1 MLLLKYMES
10 TGEMYV
16 RILLS
21 LLSFLHSLHPSPL
34 PLCCLFMSQ
43 RMVALKKVR
52 YTKLIE
58 AGKAPEWVL
67 SKFILEVALMR
78 YVHLHQLKS
87 TVMLIFLIFFL
98 FILFLFLYSKLNCNT
113 YFVPLYG
120 AVIQPPYLYLGK
132 HFFLLSSAPLTFPL
146 SFLLSPSS
154 ISYYQEINSFFSSP
168 RVHVWRKFV
177 PGPKFR
183 R

>member
-1 MLLLKYMES
+1 
-10 TGEMYV
+10 MYEF
-16 RILLS
+16 S
-21 LLSFLHSLHPSPL
+21 FLSFRVLHSLHPSPL
-34 PLCCLFMSQ
+34 SVL
-43 RMVALKKVR
+43 
-52 YTKLIE
+52 LIHVTE
-58 AGKAPEWVL
+58 NGCTE
-67 SKFILEVALMR
+67 
-78 YVHLHQLKS
+78 KS
-87 TVMLIFLIFFL
+87 TLHEADRSWKGTRMGVVKIYFRSSSHEVCPSPPIEINRDANFSYL
-98 FILFLFLYSKLNCNT
+98 FSLYFISFLYSKLNCNT

-146 SFLLSPSS
+146 SFLLSPSW